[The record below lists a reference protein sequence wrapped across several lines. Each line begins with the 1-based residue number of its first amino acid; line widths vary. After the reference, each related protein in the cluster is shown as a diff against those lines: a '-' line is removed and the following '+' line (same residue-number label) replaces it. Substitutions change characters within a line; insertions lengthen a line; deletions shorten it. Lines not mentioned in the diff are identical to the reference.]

1 MYETSREV
9 IRIWSTRP
17 LPHALSFHRHL
28 EPHTYTPTHI
38 LHPYDTAHAAL
49 KGDTAE
55 TKIHLLDQLKSRLK
69 RKITLKKRLIRKNTL
84 LFIVI
89 YTLSAH
95 AIKKSRRPSSPLHFQ
110 FFSPHQ
116 RTFLG
121 FPLNFFQK
129 GSSFRDPPLA
139 HPDHLLT
146 GYLMSRE
153 SSCLLRAA

>member
-69 RKITLKKRLIRKNTL
+69 RKKTLKKRCDSQKHPPFHSDLHPFRPRNQEVTTSIIPTP
-84 LFIVI
+84 FPIF
-89 YTLSAH
+89 LSAPTDLF
-95 AIKKSRRPSSPLHFQ
+95 RLSSE
-110 FFSPHQ
+110 FFPE
-116 RTFLG
+116 RIIV
-121 FPLNFFQK
+121 
-129 GSSFRDPPLA
+129 
-139 HPDHLLT
+139 
-146 GYLMSRE
+146 
-153 SSCLLRAA
+153 